1 MSYKLD
7 FNKPIIMGILNV
19 TPDSFSDGGS
29 YKSTKS
35 AVDKAMIM
43 IEQGATIIDIGGE
56 STSPGSERVSPIEQ
70 KRRIIDVISQLK
82 IEMPKDKII
91 SVDTTSSEVA
101 EAAIDLGVEMIND
114 VSGGNEDQRMMS
126 LIAKHNLYYC
136 IMHMQGSPKTM
147 QDNPKYNNVIS
158 EIIDF
163 LDFQSKKAMDLGIG
177 KDKIILDPGIGFGK
191 KTEHNLEILKNLEN
205 FSQLGFYT
213 LLGTSRK
220 KILGEISGNNNPVD
234 RIAGTCATSALGV
247 MSGINIYRVHDVW
260 QNKQAID
267 VAYAIKN
274 THKP

>member
-1 MSYKLD
+1 MPHKLD

-56 STSPGSERVSPIEQ
+56 STRPGSERVSPIEQ

-82 IEMPKDKII
+82 IKMPRDKII

-101 EAAIDLGVEMIND
+101 EAAIDLGVDMIND
-114 VSGGNEDQRMMS
+114 VSGGNDDQKMMS

-147 QDNPKYNNVIS
+147 QDNPKYKNVVS

-163 LDFQSKKAMDLGIG
+163 LSFQSKKAMDLGISR
-177 KDKIILDPGIGFGK
+177 DKIILDPGIGFGK

-205 FSQLGFYT
+205 FSRLGFYT

-247 MSGINIYRVHDVW
+247 MAGINIYRVHDIW

-267 VAYAIKN
+267 VAYAIKSIC
-274 THKP
+274 

>member
-1 MSYKLD
+1 MPHKLD

-56 STSPGSERVSPIEQ
+56 STRPGSERVSPIEQ

-82 IEMPKDKII
+82 IKMPRDKII

-101 EAAIDLGVEMIND
+101 EAAIDLGVDMIND
-114 VSGGNEDQRMMS
+114 VSGGNDDQKMMS

-147 QDNPKYNNVIS
+147 QDNPKYKNVVS
-158 EIIDF
+158 EIMDF
-163 LDFQSKKAMDLGIG
+163 LSFQSKKAMDLGIS

-191 KTEHNLEILKNLEN
+191 KTEHNLEILNNLEN
-205 FSQLGFYT
+205 FSRLGFYT

-247 MSGINIYRVHDVW
+247 MAGINIYRVHDVW

-267 VAYAIKN
+267 VAYAIKSIY
-274 THKP
+274 

>member
-1 MSYKLD
+1 
-7 FNKPIIMGILNV
+7 
-19 TPDSFSDGGS
+19 
-29 YKSTKS
+29 
-35 AVDKAMIM
+35 M

-56 STSPGSERVSPIEQ
+56 STRPGSERVSPIEQ

-82 IEMPKDKII
+82 IKMPRDKII

-101 EAAIDLGVEMIND
+101 EAAIDLGVNMIND
-114 VSGGNEDQRMMS
+114 VSGGNDDQKMMS

-147 QDNPKYNNVIS
+147 QDNPKYKNVVS

-163 LDFQSKKAMDLGIG
+163 LSFQSKKAMDLGIS

-205 FSQLGFYT
+205 FSRLGFYT

-247 MSGINIYRVHDVW
+247 MAGINIYRVHDVW

-267 VAYAIKN
+267 VAYAIKSIY
-274 THKP
+274 

>member
-1 MSYKLD
+1 MPHKLD

-56 STSPGSERVSPIEQ
+56 STRPGSERVSPIEQ

-82 IEMPKDKII
+82 IKMPRDKII

-101 EAAIDLGVEMIND
+101 EAAIDLGVDMIND
-114 VSGGNEDQRMMS
+114 VSGGNDDQKMMS

-147 QDNPKYNNVIS
+147 QDNPKYINVVS

-163 LDFQSKKAMDLGIG
+163 LSYQSKKAMDLGISR
-177 KDKIILDPGIGFGK
+177 DKIILDPGIGFGK

-205 FSQLGFYT
+205 FSRLGFYT

-247 MSGINIYRVHDVW
+247 MAGINIYRVHDVW

-267 VAYAIKN
+267 VAYAIKSIY
-274 THKP
+274 

>member
-1 MSYKLD
+1 MPYKLN

-56 STSPGSERVSPIEQ
+56 STRPGSERVSPIEQ

-114 VSGGNEDQRMMS
+114 VSGGNEDKRMMS

-147 QDNPKYNNVIS
+147 QDNPKYNNVVS

-163 LDFQSKKAMDLGIG
+163 LGFQSKKAMDLGIS

-191 KTEHNLEILKNLEN
+191 KIEHNLEILKNLKN

-220 KILGEISGNNNPVD
+220 KMLGEISGNNNPVD

-247 MSGINIYRVHDVW
+247 MAGINIYRVHDVW

-267 VAYAIKN
+267 VAYAIKSIY
-274 THKP
+274 

>member
-1 MSYKLD
+1 MPHKLD

-56 STSPGSERVSPIEQ
+56 STRPGSERVSPIEQ

-82 IEMPKDKII
+82 IKMPRDKII

-101 EAAIDLGVEMIND
+101 EAAIDLGVDMIND
-114 VSGGNEDQRMMS
+114 VSGGNDDQKMMS

-147 QDNPKYNNVIS
+147 QDNPKYKNVVS

-163 LDFQSKKAMDLGIG
+163 LSYQSKKAMDLGISR
-177 KDKIILDPGIGFGK
+177 DKIILDPGIGFGK

-205 FSQLGFYT
+205 FSRLGFYT

-247 MSGINIYRVHDVW
+247 MAGINIYRVHDVW

-267 VAYAIKN
+267 VAYAIKSIY
-274 THKP
+274 

>member
-1 MSYKLD
+1 MPYKLD

-56 STSPGSERVSPIEQ
+56 STRPGSERVSPIEQ

-82 IEMPKDKII
+82 IKMPRDKII

-101 EAAIDLGVEMIND
+101 EAAIDLGVDMIND
-114 VSGGNEDQRMMS
+114 VSGGNDDQKMMS

-147 QDNPKYNNVIS
+147 QDNPKYKNVVS

-163 LDFQSKKAMDLGIG
+163 LSFQSKKAMDLGIS

-205 FSQLGFYT
+205 FSRLGFYT

-247 MSGINIYRVHDVW
+247 MAGINIYRVHDVW

-267 VAYAIKN
+267 VAYAIKSIY
-274 THKP
+274 

>member
-1 MSYKLD
+1 MPHKLD

-56 STSPGSERVSPIEQ
+56 STRPGSERVSPIEQ

-82 IEMPKDKII
+82 IKMPRDKII

-101 EAAIDLGVEMIND
+101 EAAIDLGVDMIND
-114 VSGGNEDQRMMS
+114 VSGGNDDQKMMS

-147 QDNPKYNNVIS
+147 QDNPKYKNVVS

-163 LDFQSKKAMDLGIG
+163 LSFQSKKAMDLGIS

-205 FSQLGFYT
+205 FSRLGFYT

-247 MSGINIYRVHDVW
+247 MAGINIYRVHDVW

-267 VAYAIKN
+267 VAYAIKSIY
-274 THKP
+274 

>member
-1 MSYKLD
+1 MPHKLD

-43 IEQGATIIDIGGE
+43 IEQGANIIDIGGE
-56 STSPGSERVSPIEQ
+56 STRPGSERVSPIEQ

-82 IEMPKDKII
+82 IKMPRDKII

-101 EAAIDLGVEMIND
+101 EAAIDLGVDMIND
-114 VSGGNEDQRMMS
+114 VSGGNDDQKMMS

-147 QDNPKYNNVIS
+147 QDNPKYKNVVS

-163 LDFQSKKAMDLGIG
+163 LSYQSKKAMDLGISR
-177 KDKIILDPGIGFGK
+177 DKIILDPGIGFGK

-205 FSQLGFYT
+205 FSRLGFYT

-247 MSGINIYRVHDVW
+247 MAGINIYRVHDIW

-267 VAYAIKN
+267 VAYAIKSIC
-274 THKP
+274 